1 MITYISKKLTNR
13 LLTRKVILPEDLEIY
28 QFGLEQLFTNIIDIL
43 TLLGIGIFMKMLWHA
58 IVFGAAF
65 MFLRK
70 YAGGFH
76 TSTQIRCYYMTTFV
90 IITTLWII
98 KYMPINNFIY
108 YGLITISSIVILLLS
123 PVESKNKEL
132 DGIEKII
139 YRRKTIEIWGMET
152 LLLCLCAFLNHDHL
166 AYGIGFSLIVI
177 SISQILEV
185 IVCLFRNLRNS

>member
-1 MITYISKKLTNR
+1 
-13 LLTRKVILPEDLEIY
+13 
-28 QFGLEQLFTNIIDIL
+28 
-43 TLLGIGIFMKMLWHA
+43 
-58 IVFGAAF
+58 
-65 MFLRK
+65 
-70 YAGGFH
+70 
-76 TSTQIRCYYMTTFV
+76 
-90 IITTLWII
+90 
-98 KYMPINNFIY
+98 MPINNFIY

>member
-1 MITYISKKLTNR
+1 MF
-13 LLTRKVILPEDLEIY
+13 LP